1 MDGSHHLLL
10 RAAGRRQCPGWEAP
24 WLAARSS
31 GSPFRAPKAN
41 PSPSTRSRQRG
52 ETILLTYSNGD
63 GRGRLMTVRRPGRT
77 LVMVM
82 VRATFGASLVMETLP
97 TTTVGLGEAL
107 PGD

>member
-1 MDGSHHLLL
+1 MDGSRHLLL
-10 RAAGRRQCPGWEAP
+10 RAVGRRQCPGWEAP

-63 GRGRLMTVRRPGRT
+63 GQGRLMTVRWPGRT
-77 LVMVM
+77 LVMV
-82 VRATFGASLVMETLP
+82 RATFRASLVMETLP